1 MNMDMADVKPSI
13 ISWII
18 VGLMATTFIVAGKYA
33 ATKFNIPGFSPL
45 MRAA

>member
-1 MNMDMADVKPSI
+1 MNFDMADVKPSLM
-13 ISWII
+13 SWLI

-33 ATKFNIPGFSPL
+33 SSKWAIPGFSAL